1 MALRCKATTAK
12 SEMLEHLFLQRGGF
26 AFTQRRKL
34 MFEPLTRKFVDRW
47 DRIVTIRKL
56 QALDD
61 RILADLG
68 VERRDIARFVARVQ
82 GL

>member
-1 MALRCKATTAK
+1 
-12 SEMLEHLFLQRGGF
+12 
-26 AFTQRRKL
+26 
-34 MFEPLTRKFVDRW
+34 MFEPLTRKFVARW

-68 VERRDIARFVARVQ
+68 VERRDIARFVNRVQ
-82 GL
+82 CL

>member
-1 MALRCKATTAK
+1 MPEPAFQQ
-12 SEMLEHLFLQRGGF
+12 HDGF

-34 MFEPLTRKFVDRW
+34 MFEPLTRKFVARW

-68 VERRDIARFVARVQ
+68 VERHDIARFVSRVQ
-82 GL
+82 CL